1 MTRPEPTLYGNCE
14 SWGFIVGKNQT
25 STASAM
31 AVTVLYRGQVLL
43 GLDPLAS
50 KTRQT
55 LA

>member
-25 STASAM
+25 STTSAT
-31 AVTVLYRGQVLL
+31 AVAGLYKGQVLL
-43 GLDPLAS
+43 GLDPLTG